1 MIFCAKSVY
10 FIFSPRYLFSEMI
23 KFMTSKTVVH
33 VHGSKLVVS
42 KNNFSDFKK
51 FEYYSILDMK
61 NR

>member
-33 VHGSKLVVS
+33 VHGSKLGVS
-42 KNNFSDFKK
+42 KN
-51 FEYYSILDMK
+51 
-61 NR
+61 